1 MKKLSVLF
9 VLISGTCWAGM
20 TVFVRMLKELGLG
33 TLDVVLVRK
42 MNKLRM
48 LCALSGLMKGKIL
61 TFKETSSLRV
71 KKLSVAGQGLRINID
86 GEIITADRADIEVLP
101 GSLLVRRPAVLPEAP
116 NI

>member
-1 MKKLSVLF
+1 
-9 VLISGTCWAGM
+9 
-20 TVFVRMLKELGLG
+20 
-33 TLDVVLVRK
+33 
-42 MNKLRM
+42 M

-61 TFKETSSLRV
+61 TFKETTSLRV